1 MLDEKLIAATIVKLQ
16 QAGKRMPQ
24 EPMFGKDQF
33 QEKMR
38 ILKETVD
45 LWSGIFNSQHIGQER
60 WECAEKIALTMTS
73 ANGLNV
79 NVISPALMQA
89 ALKLA
94 EEAHV
99 QETINRNNAEKK
111 AEGLP
116 MDNAMCVMLARWMY
130 HKLARHQEIMP
141 YMPDDRQVFEY
152 GRKIGLSDNA
162 IDRQFRLLQAY
173 MSDCYYSRKNGKTC
187 GSRLT
192 RQGEELSL
200 EVVEV

>member
-33 QEKMR
+33 QEKVR

-60 WECAEKIALTMTS
+60 WERAEQIALTMTS

-116 MDNAMCVMLARWMY
+116 MDNAMCVMLIRWLH
-130 HKLARHQEIMP
+130 HKLARHQDIRP

-173 MSDCYYSRKNGKTC
+173 MNDCYCSRKNGKPC

>member
-1 MLDEKLIAATIVKLQ
+1 MLSDELIADTVIRLQ

-45 LWSGIFNSQHIGQER
+45 LWSDIFNSQHVGQER
-60 WECAEKIALTMTS
+60 WQQAEKFALTMSS

-79 NVISPALMQA
+79 NIISPALMQA

-99 QETINRNNAEKK
+99 QETINRNDGEKK
-111 AEGLP
+111 SDDMPLS
-116 MDNAMCVMLARWMY
+116 NAINLMLLKWTRAKIKERR
-130 HKLARHQEIMP
+130 LIMP
-141 YMPDDRQVFEY
+141 YMPENRQVFEY

-173 MSDCYYSRKNGKTC
+173 MSDWYYSRKSGKPC
-187 GSRLT
+187 ASKLT
-192 RQGEELSL
+192 RQGEELTL
-200 EVVEV
+200 EVVWG

>member
-1 MLDEKLIAATIVKLQ
+1 MLSDELIADTVIRLQ

-24 EPMFGKDQF
+24 EPAYGKDQF

-45 LWSGIFNSQHIGQER
+45 LWSGIFNEQHIGPER
-60 WECAEKIALTMTS
+60 WQQAEKIALTMSS

-79 NVISPALMQA
+79 NIISPALMQA

-111 AEGLP
+111 SADDLP
-116 MDNAMCVMLARWMY
+116 LSNAINLMLLKWTRAKIKERR
-130 HKLARHQEIMP
+130 LIMP
-141 YMPDDRQVFEY
+141 YMPDNRKVFEY

-173 MSDCYYSRKNGKTC
+173 MSDWYYSRESGKPC
-187 GSRLT
+187 ASKLT
-192 RQGEELSL
+192 RQGEELTL
-200 EVVEV
+200 EVV